1 MYGISAQVSVYPLRQ
16 DNLSPAVDAVVGA
29 LSRPGIERRTG
40 EMSTVVWGDDE
51 KVFPALLDAFRQ
63 AAAQGHMVM
72 VITLSNACPVPGKGK
87 SSPPA

>member
-16 DNLSPAVDAVVGA
+16 DDLSPTVDAVVGA
-29 LSRPGIERRTG
+29 LSRHGIERRTG

-63 AAAQGHMVM
+63 AAAQGHTVM
-72 VITLSNACPVPGKGK
+72 VITVSNACPVPGKETPP
-87 SSPPA
+87 SPA

>member
-29 LSRPGIERRTG
+29 LSQPGIERRTG

-51 KVFPALLDAFRQ
+51 TVFPALLDAFRQ
-63 AAAQGHMVM
+63 AAAQGHVVM
-72 VITLSNACPVPGKGK
+72 VITVSNACPVPGKGT
-87 SSPPA
+87 SPSPA